1 MNDSRYIFRILLLEI
16 CILISRCMYTPSL
29 QLCPTLCDPMN
40 CSLLGSSV
48 HGIFPARIL
57 EWFAMPSSRGSSQLT
72 ERICISC
79 ISCIAS
85 RLFAKSHKGSPI
97 SRYVTT
103 NTIFPRYWR
112 LINHWKPLICSVH
125 QKFLLGI
132 YHYISCYIIQIK
144 FIIANVCHILICACM
159 ISS

>member
-1 MNDSRYIFRILLLEI
+1 MEFFQQEYWSGLPSPPPGDLPNSRKESAYPV
-16 CILISRCMYTPSL
+16 SPAL
-29 QLCPTLCDPMN
+29 QADCLPLSHSENESQSQSEVAQSCPTLCNPMD
-40 CSLLGSSV
+40 CSLPGFSV
-48 HGIFPARIL
+48 HGIFQARVL
-57 EWFAMPSSRGSSQLT
+57 
-72 ERICISC
+72 
-79 ISCIAS
+79 
-85 RLFAKSHKGSPI
+85 SHKGSPI

-103 NTIFPRYWR
+103 NTSLPRYWR

-144 FIIANVCHILICACM
+144 FIIANICHILICACM